1 MRCESFNGQE
11 VRNLATFA
19 ELVDGCGDKYMKF
32 GLEGGKLVIL
42 DRLQANED
50 APRILQQHAITFDRS
65 ADLRQAFSLAY
76 MLHCSTAS
84 SVTSLRQASSLAHTH
99 CLGTRTYNVDR
110 HSADLR
116 CPLHLPAA
124 NMLLLR

>member
-1 MRCESFNGQE
+1 MHGRLRCQGALQVRCEAFNGQE

-19 ELVDGCGDKYMKF
+19 ELVDGCTDKYMKF

-65 ADLRQAFSLAY
+65 ADLRCPSCCRNSL
-76 MLHCSTAS
+76 S
-84 SVTSLRQASSLAHTH
+84 
-99 CLGTRTYNVDR
+99 
-110 HSADLR
+110 
-116 CPLHLPAA
+116 
-124 NMLLLR
+124 

>member
-1 MRCESFNGQE
+1 MPLRHTTLRRAGVVEGPSRLLRWKGALQVRCEAFNGQE

-19 ELVDGCGDKYMKF
+19 ELVDGCTDKYMKF

-65 ADLRQAFSLAY
+65 ADLRCLSGHGESL
-76 MLHCSTAS
+76 C
-84 SVTSLRQASSLAHTH
+84 
-99 CLGTRTYNVDR
+99 
-110 HSADLR
+110 
-116 CPLHLPAA
+116 
-124 NMLLLR
+124 

>member
-1 MRCESFNGQE
+1 MDACTCDDHTVSDEDERGTHKTLNRQGALQVRCEAFNGQE

-19 ELVDGCGDKYMKF
+19 ELVDGCTDKYMKF

-65 ADLRQAFSLAY
+65 ADLR
-76 MLHCSTAS
+76 
-84 SVTSLRQASSLAHTH
+84 
-99 CLGTRTYNVDR
+99 CLSGMAGR
-110 HSADLR
+110 L
-116 CPLHLPAA
+116 C
-124 NMLLLR
+124 